1 MLQPRNETEGSL
13 QTEIQRARENQ
24 ARWLEMSP
32 ALYAEPEEIEQW
44 AKIAD
49 LRRQEVEK
57 LTELLDRV
65 RAMSGGAESEFQ
77 SKSRPE
83 HFRTAH

>member
-1 MLQPRNETEGSL
+1 MDQPRNETEESVRA
-13 QTEIQRARENQ
+13 EIQKARENK

-44 AKIAD
+44 SKIAN
-49 LRRQEVEK
+49 LRKQEVER
-57 LTELLDRV
+57 LIALLDRV
-65 RAMSGGAESEFQ
+65 RAMTGRAESEFQ

-83 HFRTAH
+83 HFRTAY

>member
-1 MLQPRNETEGSL
+1 MIQPRNETEESL
-13 QTEIQRARENQ
+13 RAEIQKALENQ

-44 AKIAD
+44 AKIAN
-49 LRRQEVEK
+49 LRKQEVER
-57 LTELLDRV
+57 LTALLDRV
-65 RAMSGGAESEFQ
+65 RTMSGRAESEFQ

-83 HFRTAH
+83 QFRTAY